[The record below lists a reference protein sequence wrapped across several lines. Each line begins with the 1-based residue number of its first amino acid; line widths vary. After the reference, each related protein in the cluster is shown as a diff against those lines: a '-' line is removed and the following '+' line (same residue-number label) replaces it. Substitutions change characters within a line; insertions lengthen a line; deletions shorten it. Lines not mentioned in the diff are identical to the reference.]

1 MPGYPIPGAAAWH
14 DEETDVARAIGAT
27 DVHVVNHH
35 GSLEEENPFWLAT
48 LRSRVMIVPAWAA
61 THPSP
66 DVLKRMLS
74 TRIYPE
80 QRDVF
85 VTLFRDATKAAT
97 GSRAAQVASDHGH
110 IVVRVEPGGARY
122 WVLVLDDTKESY
134 RVTSVHGPYV
144 SE

>member
-1 MPGYPIPGAAAWH
+1 
-14 DEETDVARAIGAT
+14 
-27 DVHVVNHH
+27 
-35 GSLEEENPFWLAT
+35 
-48 LRSRVMIVPAWAA
+48 MILPAWAA

-74 TRIYPE
+74 PRIYPDR
-80 QRDVF
+80 RDVF

-97 GSRAAQVASDHGH
+97 GARAAQVASDHGH
-110 IVVRVEPGGARY
+110 IVVRVEPGGGRY
-122 WVLVLDDTKESY
+122 WVLVLDDATESY